1 MTQSELIGRGIQC
14 KFKIDLIRFF
24 GGRFQSGRANF
35 DRGTLSDPAT
45 NLRFTL
51 RLKLDFNF
59 NSFKRDSFNGSQMVS
74 DPNKS

>member
-1 MTQSELIGRGIQC
+1 MDG
-14 KFKIDLIRFF
+14 
-24 GGRFQSGRANF
+24 ANF

-45 NLRFTL
+45 DLRFTL
-51 RLKLDFNF
+51 RLRLDFKF